1 MTTKERVSVLRLIL
15 QGVTVGFLA
24 GYQGG
29 RNILSFSPEFREN
42 GRRPTLS
49 LVTHPDFPG
58 ASQQLARPWVS
69 HQRLHPVLSNM
80 LPEGP
85 YREDLAQSL
94 KIHVDNEFPLL
105 SYLGGD
111 LPGALIAVPLEP
123 SDIPGYALEHRPGVE
138 PVSVPPARSG
148 AFKFS
153 LAGVQSKFSMRQRD
167 GTYHIPSDGELGDW
181 IVKPPSPRHAFVPLN
196 EFTAMSLA
204 QSAGVDIPDIKLV
217 PVAKLT
223 DLPSL
228 NLPAEEYAY
237 AVRRF
242 DREEQ
247 SRTHI
252 EDFAQVLL
260 HYAHDKYGSANYEQ
274 IGKVLYQFTGRSLAN
289 AQQFARRLL
298 VNILLANGDAHLK
311 NWSLIY
317 PDSFTPELAPAYDI
331 VTTRAYI
338 QNEREFALKL
348 GKTKNWYE
356 VGLAHFQSWAERAQ
370 IPWRTIKP
378 HLEDTLDKARTLW
391 PRQLTA
397 LPMAPAHKELLVTHW
412 RQLHKDFQIG
422 NEIGG
427 TKK

>member
-1 MTTKERVSVLRLIL
+1 MTTKERVSVLHLSL
-15 QGVTVGFLA
+15 HGMTVGFLA

-29 RNILSFSPEFREN
+29 RNILSFDPEFRDN
-42 GRRPTLS
+42 DRRPTLS
-49 LVTHPDFPG
+49 LVTRPDFPG
-58 ASQQLARPWVS
+58 AKQLLAHPWIS
-69 HQRLHPVLSNM
+69 HQRLHPILSNM
-80 LPEGP
+80 LPEGAR
-85 YREDLAQSL
+85 REDLAQIL
-94 KIHVDNEFPLL
+94 KVHLDNEFPLL

-111 LPGALIAVPLEP
+111 LPGALIVTALEP
-123 SDIPGYALEHRPGVE
+123 ADIPGYALEHRPGIE
-138 PVSVPPARSG
+138 PVPIPPSRPG
-148 AFKFS
+148 FKFS

-167 GTYHIPSDGELGDW
+167 GTYHMPPDGELGDW

-204 QSAGVDIPDIKLV
+204 QSAGVDIPEITLV
-217 PVAKLT
+217 PVAKLS

-242 DREEQ
+242 DRQ
-247 SRTHI
+247 GSSRTHV

-260 HYAHDKYGSANYEQ
+260 QYPHDKYGSANYEQ
-274 IGKVLYQFTGRSLAN
+274 IGKVLYQFTGQPLVN

-317 PDSFTPELAPAYDI
+317 PDALTPELAPAYDI

-338 QNEREFALKL
+338 QDEREFALKL
-348 GKTKNWYE
+348 GKTKDWYE
-356 VGLAHFQSWAERAQ
+356 VGLEHFQSWAERAQ
-370 IPWRTIKP
+370 IPWRAIKP

-391 PRQLTA
+391 PGQLA
-397 LPMAPAHKELLVTHW
+397 LLPMAPEHKEMLVAHW
-412 RQLHKDFQIG
+412 AQLRADFQIR
-422 NEIGG
+422 NACA
-427 TKK
+427 